1 MREEILQ
8 KIHKSHQGQVKC
20 KLRAREC
27 VYWPGINRDIERE
40 TAKCETCQKHMR
52 SQQKEPM
59 TQMEL
64 PTRPWQIIG
73 TDLFHLNYQTYLAVA
88 DYSSKFPTVRRIP
101 GHCTSKAVINALKE
115 IFAEYGIPDTIRSN
129 NGPQYDCGSFACFMR
144 EWSIVHIT
152 SSPHFPESNG
162 FIERTIQ
169 TLKQAMKKAL
179 ESGSD
184 VLMALL
190 TLRTTPI
197 DSHLPSPAEI
207 LQGRKVRGNLPM
219 KTRPRSEQ
227 ADVLPRLVERQTT
240 QKACH
245 DRHATELSTLS
256 PGQPIRVQHPQSGRW
271 EPATIVDQW
280 PEPRSYT

>member
-8 KIHKSHQGQVKC
+8 KIHEGHQGQVKC
-20 KLRAREC
+20 KLREREC
-27 VYWPGINRDIERE
+27 VYWPDMNRDIERE
-40 TAKCETCQKHMR
+40 TAKCTTCQKHMR

-59 TQMEL
+59 AQMEL

-73 TDLFHLNYQTYLAVA
+73 TDLFHLNSQTYLAVA
-88 DYSSKFPTVRRIP
+88 NYFSKFPIVRKMP
-101 GHCTSKAVINALKE
+101 EHCTSKAVNALKE
-115 IFAEYGIPDTIRSN
+115 IFAEYGISDTIRN
-129 NGPQYDCGSFACFMR
+129 DNGPQYDCESFACFTR
-144 EWSIVHIT
+144 EWSIEHIT

-169 TLKQAMKKAL
+169 TLKQTMKKAL

-207 LQGRKVRGNLPM
+207 LQGVP
-219 KTRPRSEQ
+219 
-227 ADVLPRLVERQTT
+227 QTM
-240 QKACH
+240 QE
-245 DRHATELSTLS
+245 DL
-256 PGQPIRVQHPQSGRW
+256 
-271 EPATIVDQW
+271 
-280 PEPRSYT
+280 